1 MKPKDKYPLIELKD
15 KSLYD
20 LIPGKIYSI
29 NIEILDVIDNYR
41 SQREL
46 WKTLNPNDIELNKL
60 SPIQQRSFL
69 DNRIGRYFNV
79 VKTGGVNTEL
89 GNFYFCKHPSCS
101 PHGGKK
107 GMQPYYEGPL
117 GNFYFANI
125 LIIYLV
131 YVFTIILLPI
141 SIALVKTCYTR
152 LTTAE
157 ALQVRSLSVF
167 ISTYF
172 LL

>member
-46 WKTLNPNDIELNKL
+46 WKTLNPNNIELNKL

-89 GNFYFCKHPSCS
+89 GNFYFCKHPLFPSVGGT
-101 PHGGKK
+101 GGKK
-107 GMQPYYEGPL
+107 GMQP
-117 GNFYFANI
+117 
-125 LIIYLV
+125 
-131 YVFTIILLPI
+131 LLRR
-141 SIALVKTCYTR
+141 AAR
-152 LTTAE
+152 
-157 ALQVRSLSVF
+157 
-167 ISTYF
+167 
-172 LL
+172 